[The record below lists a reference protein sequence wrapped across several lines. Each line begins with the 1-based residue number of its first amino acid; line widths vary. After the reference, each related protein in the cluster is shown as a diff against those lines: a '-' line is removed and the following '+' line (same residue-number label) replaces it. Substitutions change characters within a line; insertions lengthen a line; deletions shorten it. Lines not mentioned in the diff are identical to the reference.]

1 MATSN
6 GRKPT
11 RARARRQTTQTI
23 AEIELRAAEIEHAER
38 EAMTELVAFIR
49 ELMCTLPPE
58 SAFPLRFARAADN
71 IEQFNDAAFDW
82 GASVQAGWLDHI
94 TRDD

>member
-23 AEIELRAAEIEHAER
+23 AQIEAKAAEIEHAER

-49 ELMCTLPPE
+49 ELMCSLPPE
-58 SAFPLRFARAADN
+58 SRYPLRFARAADN
-71 IEQFNDAAFDW
+71 IEQFNRSFHW
-82 GASVQAGWLDHI
+82 GANVQAGWLDGI
-94 TRDD
+94 TRED